1 MDKLFFLILI
11 LNTFFVSFLT
21 TTFYYVFSPSI
32 SFIEKDELFNL
43 TIIHTNDVHSRYDQ
57 INSAAT
63 NCTKEQYEKRSC
75 YGGTARHKT
84 IIDKLRKENKNTL
97 LLDGGDQFQG
107 EECFF
112 GSILFGS
119 NFEINNLFLLYV
131 YKIGTLFFTYYD
143 VSLILNLSIFFYD
156 FFSLFFL
163 FILCSGRV
171 SFQSFGE

>member
-11 LNTFFVSFLT
+11 LNTFFFTFLS

-32 SFIEKDELFNL
+32 PFIEKDELFNL

-63 NCTKEQYEKRSC
+63 DCTKEQFEKKRC

-97 LLDGGDQFQG
+97 LFDGGDQFQG
-107 EECFF
+107 EEYFF
-112 GSILFGS
+112 GSILLGS
-119 NFEINNLFLLYV
+119 IS
-131 YKIGTLFFTYYD
+131 K
-143 VSLILNLSIFFYD
+143 LIIFFFYMY
-156 FFSLFFL
+156 
-163 FILCSGRV
+163 IK
-171 SFQSFGE
+171 